1 MLKNIN
7 KSKLLFVQIILLI
20 VFTVIIS
27 IFAIFLHNEY
37 KKEIIRNYAIVIG
50 NVSQQY
56 PELAAD
62 VMQELISNTN
72 NYNEGIEVLKKY
84 GIEVSSLDE
93 LRGMDSLKN
102 RFIIMNITVIIAMS
116 ITYIGISIYFYKKED
131 KRLKDISDYINSIL
145 NNDYSMDIREY
156 NEDGIS
162 ALKNYIYK
170 ITIKLRNMSENS
182 QKEKEYLE
190 TALSDISH
198 QLKTPLTSL
207 MVINEL
213 LENENIDDSKRKE
226 CQEKSKI
233 QLEKIQWLITSLL
246 KISQIDSGTIKF
258 KKERVKL
265 KEMLNKAMEPL
276 AIQIE
281 LKDIRLI
288 ENVDENIRLLCDE
301 NWTIEALVNIIKN
314 AYEHTENGGT
324 IKISAEKNPIY
335 TEIKIEDSGCG
346 ISDEDINHIFER
358 FYKGKSNKDSIGIG
372 LNMSKM
378 IIDKQS
384 GDIEVKSKIGEGT
397 VFSIKFYGQN
407 V

>member
-56 PELAAD
+56 PELEAD
-62 VMQELISNTN
+62 VMQELISNTD
-72 NYNEGIEVLKKY
+72 NYNEGIDVLKKY
-84 GIEVSSLDE
+84 GIEVSNLDE
-93 LRGMDSLKN
+93 LRGIYSLKN
-102 RFIIMNITVIIAMS
+102 RFIIMNIAVIIVIS

-131 KRLKDISDYINSIL
+131 KRLKDISNYINSIL

-162 ALKNYIYK
+162 ELKNYIYK

-190 TALSDISH
+190 IALSDISH

-258 KKERVKL
+258 KKEQVKL

-378 IIDKQS
+378 IIDKQN
-384 GDIEVKSKIGEGT
+384 GDIEVKSKLGEGT
-397 VFSIKFYGQN
+397 VFSIKFYDQN
-407 V
+407 L

>member
-7 KSKLLFVQIILLI
+7 KSKLLFVQVILLI

-56 PELAAD
+56 PELEAD
-62 VMQELISNTN
+62 VMQELISNMN
-72 NYNEGIEVLKKY
+72 NYNEGIEILKKY
-84 GIEVSSLDE
+84 GIEVSNLDE
-93 LRGMDSLKN
+93 LRGIDLLKN
-102 RFIIMNITVIIAMS
+102 RYIIMNITVIVVMS

-131 KRLKDISDYINSIL
+131 KRLKDISNYINSIL
-145 NNDYSMDIREY
+145 NNDYSIDIREY
-156 NEDGIS
+156 NEDEIS

-258 KKERVKL
+258 KKEQLNL
-265 KEMLNKAMEPL
+265 KEMLDKVIEPL

-281 LKDIRLI
+281 LKDIILI
-288 ENVDENIRLLCDE
+288 ENIDEDIMLLCDE
-301 NWTIEALVNIIKN
+301 NWTIEAIVNIIKN
-314 AYEHTENGGT
+314 AYEHTENSGT

-335 TEIKIEDSGCG
+335 TEIKIEDNGCG
-346 ISDEDINHIFER
+346 ISEEDINHIFER

-378 IIDKQS
+378 IIDKQNGS
-384 GDIEVKSKIGEGT
+384 IEVKSKLGEGT
-397 VFSIKFYGQN
+397 TFCIKFYDQKL
-407 V
+407 